1 MGQAWWQ
8 KRQSNPSLGPD
19 DGRPPTFDPV
29 LAPPLMKMSF
39 SLFLRFSGR
48 DPEEVGGG
56 VGGGEGG
63 GGGDDDGENGVCGP
77 GGG

>member
-1 MGQAWWQ
+1 MACVRYSSGGFPPLGPGLVA

-56 VGGGEGG
+56 VGGG
-63 GGGDDDGENGVCGP
+63 
-77 GGG
+77 